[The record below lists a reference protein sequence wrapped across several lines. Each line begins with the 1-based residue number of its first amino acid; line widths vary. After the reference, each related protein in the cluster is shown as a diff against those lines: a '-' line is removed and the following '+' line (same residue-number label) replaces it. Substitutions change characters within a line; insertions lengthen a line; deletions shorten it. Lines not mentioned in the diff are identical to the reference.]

1 MKQYKYETY
10 ILNFSIW
17 TGRADQD
24 FLEII
29 NEYGS
34 RGWRFITFAPSY
46 AKPKGLKGI
55 EIIFEKE
62 IESKDLGVK

>member
-17 TGRADQD
+17 TGRTDQD
-24 FLEII
+24 FLNII

-34 RGWRFITFAPSY
+34 RGWRFVSFAPGHVR
-46 AKPKGLKGI
+46 PKGVKGI

-62 IESKDLGVK
+62 VED